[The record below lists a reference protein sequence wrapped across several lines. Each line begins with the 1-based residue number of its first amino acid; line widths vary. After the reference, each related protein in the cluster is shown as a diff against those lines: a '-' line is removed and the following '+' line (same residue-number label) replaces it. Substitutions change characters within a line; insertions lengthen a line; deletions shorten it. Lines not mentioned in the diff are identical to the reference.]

1 MINFGFATLK
11 GIFFD
16 HLRRRQLINKKVK
29 FYMLKKLRFYS
40 WVLCLTFFTTT
51 SFAQTLLNSTLPAGK
66 SIVAKVVDESNDDIT
81 AQYTLSYSGTELKVT
96 QFAGSYVL
104 IGSIVGNYSITATKN
119 ADGSTVSIPVSV
131 TAGAVSGISAV
142 SGSGQSS
149 PAGSAFANPITVKV
163 SDSFGNAVAG
173 VPVSFSNSSGSA
185 QIVSNIVNSDSSG
198 LASAQV
204 SAGASA
210 EHEVVSAAITVS
222 GLSKS
227 VSFSETSTALANAA
241 AKLVLNSESPSATV
255 GSNISLS
262 AAAETSSGS
271 ISTSFSGLVS
281 VSPYSNSS
289 CTVAS
294 SAASSGSV
302 NAVNGVANISN
313 LQALTAGTVYFK
325 ISASG
330 LTSVCSQSLTIL
342 PLSTGLSSL
351 KIIQLPTLLKANQN
365 LFPAIRVEELD
376 NNGQLLTSATDV
388 VQIIAYDD
396 SSCTQ
401 VSSISLT
408 NDSVNSVSGYSTF
421 ANLQA
426 NTAKTI
432 YVKAVSGSAS
442 SACSSALVVIQG
454 SSTPTPTP
462 SPTATPLVCNGD
474 QHILNNACVSNTQS
488 CVIANGAGIQ
498 TWNSTTSMFGSCVVS
513 SCSATYHV
521 DVTANSCDSN
531 TEACTIANGS
541 GVATWNGSAYA
552 NCSVSTCSSTYHVDV
567 TSNSCDSNTQACT
580 IANGA
585 GVATWNGSAYANC
598 SVSTCSS
605 TYHVDVTSNSCDSN
619 TQACTIAN
627 GAGVAT
633 WNGSAYANCSVSTC
647 SNTYHVDVA
656 ANSCDSNTEACTA
669 GNGTGQAAWNGT
681 AYGSC
686 SLLQCNANYDFIS
699 GACYSSCSGVQHR
712 NFTTDACDANTVDC
726 TSSIANATS
735 ASETWNGSA
744 YGTCTLG
751 TCSSTYHVD
760 SSANT
765 CDVNT
770 ESCTIANGT
779 GNATW
784 SGIAYGS
791 CTLATCNPGYYISG
805 NSCLAQ
811 VCSPNSVAS
820 CPITNGTG
828 QETCDTLG
836 DAYGSCVLATCNS
849 GYINS
854 SGTCVID
861 YDTVTVAI
869 AGTGTGTVTGT
880 PSSGTG
886 SILCPP
892 LSSCSSQ
899 FVDGTTLT
907 LSSVADYGSTFSG
920 YSGDFTSSNATDSF
934 LVNNSKNVNANF
946 ISNFIKTKGLNGQVY
961 AAVLDSIG
969 NLYIGGSFSFY
980 NSQPVGYIAKF
991 KSDGTLDPTF
1001 NSLGGFN
1008 SAVYSLAFDST
1019 GNLWAGGS
1027 FSSYG
1032 GGSLNAI
1039 YLAKLNATSGVL
1051 IKINPSDVSSNTGN
1065 GFSGNV
1071 QALAYS
1077 GGFMYVGGKF
1087 TESYVGNAGVSYN
1100 ANYIG
1105 KINVS
1110 TGVYTK
1116 INPSDVNSTTGNGFN
1131 KVGVA
1136 SVVDALAVDASG
1148 NVYIGGTF
1156 TESYIGDT
1164 GVANNA
1170 NRIAKIS
1177 STGVKTVINSK
1188 DTNSSTGNGFNGT
1201 VSSLILDSSSN
1212 LYVGGSFTESYVGGS
1227 GATYNANY
1235 IAKISS
1241 TGTLLAINSN
1251 DTASITGNGVNSTV
1265 NSLIL
1270 DSSSNLYV
1278 GGSFTESYVGN
1289 TGLANNANRIAK
1301 ISSTGTLLA
1310 INSNDTASITGN
1322 GVNST
1327 VNSLILD
1334 SSSNLYVGGSFTESY
1349 VGNSSN
1355 ASNDLA
1361 RINLTSGFDLSYRLQ
1376 SGSGFNAYVQTMAI
1390 DSSGNIYAG
1399 GGFTSYNGQPVNG
1412 LAKLDSHG
1420 NLLKINP
1427 NDVWTATGNGVAGSV
1442 YSISFDSHGNLWI
1455 GGSFTESYI
1464 GDTGVANNANRIA
1477 KISST
1482 GTLLAINSNDIAS
1495 ATGNGFNSYVQ
1506 SIAFDSNYNTY
1517 VGGSFTESYVGNTGA
1532 ANNANYLAKLNSSGV
1547 KVAVNSGDSI
1557 SATGNGFDQ
1566 EVVTLAVDSTNN
1578 LYVGGALQTS
1588 YVGGSGTLYNA
1599 NYIAKLNSSGV
1610 KVSLNPGDTASATG
1624 NGFDSYVDRLV
1635 FDSFNNLW
1643 IGGQFHNTYI
1653 GNTNTS
1659 FNANGLLKLSSTG
1672 TKLSINPNDVA
1683 GSTGNGTANFVED
1696 ISFDSSGNAYVLG
1709 AFTESYIG
1717 NTGSTNNANEILK
1730 LNSSGTVVK
1739 LNANDSSSVTGNGF
1753 SAIAYKS
1760 VVDNTNG
1767 FLYVVGSPTISYIG
1781 NQTNP
1786 MGYIIKIKMSDGTI
1800 AP

>member
-1 MINFGFATLK
+1 
-11 GIFFD
+11 
-16 HLRRRQLINKKVK
+16 
-29 FYMLKKLRFYS
+29 
-40 WVLCLTFFTTT
+40 
-51 SFAQTLLNSTLPAGK
+51 
-66 SIVAKVVDESNDDIT
+66 
-81 AQYTLSYSGTELKVT
+81 
-96 QFAGSYVL
+96 
-104 IGSIVGNYSITATKN
+104 
-119 ADGSTVSIPVSV
+119 
-131 TAGAVSGISAV
+131 
-142 SGSGQSS
+142 
-149 PAGSAFANPITVKV
+149 
-163 SDSFGNAVAG
+163 
-173 VPVSFSNSSGSA
+173 
-185 QIVSNIVNSDSSG
+185 
-198 LASAQV
+198 
-204 SAGASA
+204 
-210 EHEVVSAAITVS
+210 
-222 GLSKS
+222 
-227 VSFSETSTALANAA
+227 
-241 AKLVLNSESPSATV
+241 
-255 GSNISLS
+255 
-262 AAAETSSGS
+262 
-271 ISTSFSGLVS
+271 
-281 VSPYSNSS
+281 
-289 CTVAS
+289 
-294 SAASSGSV
+294 
-302 NAVNGVANISN
+302 
-313 LQALTAGTVYFK
+313 
-325 ISASG
+325 
-330 LTSVCSQSLTIL
+330 
-342 PLSTGLSSL
+342 
-351 KIIQLPTLLKANQN
+351 
-365 LFPAIRVEELD
+365 
-376 NNGQLLTSATDV
+376 
-388 VQIIAYDD
+388 
-396 SSCTQ
+396 
-401 VSSISLT
+401 
-408 NDSVNSVSGYSTF
+408 
-421 ANLQA
+421 
-426 NTAKTI
+426 
-432 YVKAVSGSAS
+432 
-442 SACSSALVVIQG
+442 
-454 SSTPTPTP
+454 
-462 SPTATPLVCNGD
+462 
-474 QHILNNACVSNTQS
+474 
-488 CVIANGAGIQ
+488 
-498 TWNSTTSMFGSCVVS
+498 
-513 SCSATYHV
+513 
-521 DVTANSCDSN
+521 
-531 TEACTIANGS
+531 
-541 GVATWNGSAYA
+541 
-552 NCSVSTCSSTYHVDV
+552 
-567 TSNSCDSNTQACT
+567 
-580 IANGA
+580 
-585 GVATWNGSAYANC
+585 
-598 SVSTCSS
+598 
-605 TYHVDVTSNSCDSN
+605 
-619 TQACTIAN
+619 
-627 GAGVAT
+627 
-633 WNGSAYANCSVSTC
+633 
-647 SNTYHVDVA
+647 
-656 ANSCDSNTEACTA
+656 
-669 GNGTGQAAWNGT
+669 
-681 AYGSC
+681 
-686 SLLQCNANYDFIS
+686 
-699 GACYSSCSGVQHR
+699 
-712 NFTTDACDANTVDC
+712 
-726 TSSIANATS
+726 
-735 ASETWNGSA
+735 
-744 YGTCTLG
+744 
-751 TCSSTYHVD
+751 
-760 SSANT
+760 
-765 CDVNT
+765 
-770 ESCTIANGT
+770 
-779 GNATW
+779 
-784 SGIAYGS
+784 
-791 CTLATCNPGYYISG
+791 
-805 NSCLAQ
+805 
-811 VCSPNSVAS
+811 
-820 CPITNGTG
+820 
-828 QETCDTLG
+828 
-836 DAYGSCVLATCNS
+836 
-849 GYINS
+849 
-854 SGTCVID
+854 
-861 YDTVTVAI
+861 
-869 AGTGTGTVTGT
+869 
-880 PSSGTG
+880 
-886 SILCPP
+886 
-892 LSSCSSQ
+892 
-899 FVDGTTLT
+899 
-907 LSSVADYGSTFSG
+907 
-920 YSGDFTSSNATDSF
+920 
-934 LVNNSKNVNANF
+934 VNANF

-1188 DTNSSTGNGFNGT
+1188 
-1201 VSSLILDSSSN
+1201 
-1212 LYVGGSFTESYVGGS
+1212 
-1227 GATYNANY
+1227 
-1235 IAKISS
+1235 
-1241 TGTLLAINSN
+1241 